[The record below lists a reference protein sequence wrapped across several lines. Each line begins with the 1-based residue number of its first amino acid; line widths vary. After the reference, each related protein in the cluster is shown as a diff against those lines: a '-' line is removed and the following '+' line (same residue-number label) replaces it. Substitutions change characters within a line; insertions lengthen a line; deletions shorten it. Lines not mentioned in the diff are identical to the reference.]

1 MKLQSQKIR
10 PIVLASI
17 LLATF
22 FLYGMRLM
30 RMQVVEGEKYQALV
44 EKGSQST
51 QVLKAAR
58 GEIVDRYGRPFTINR
73 IGFDIEINRAF
84 LPKERQNEIIL
95 KVINLLK
102 KSGEPWIDNLPI
114 TKTQPFMFVEEQ
126 KNDISKLKKRI
137 NVGEY
142 ATVEDVMYQLKETY
156 KITGFSDE
164 DARLIAGVRYEMDVK
179 GFNLSNPYTFANDIS
194 IQTVSKIEELNFEL
208 PGISIVETPYREYV
222 SGNIGSNIIGRVGP
236 LYKEEYDKVK
246 DKGYSLD
253 DIIGKD
259 GIEKAMESE
268 LRGVDG
274 EKTIMLNSSGE
285 VTEVIEQKPP
295 RPGNTVVLS
304 IDKNLQKLAQDLLE
318 KKIMWLRSTRKE
330 YEGKE
335 AEGGA
340 VAIVQ
345 VKTGE
350 VLALANYPTYDI
362 STFSQQYSEL
372 LANPLKPLFNRA
384 VSGTYT
390 PGSIFKPCTAVAGL
404 SEGLETETS
413 TITCSHVYTFYDDY
427 QPQCTGYHGNINVL
441 HAIEESCN
449 IYFYDLGRRLG
460 INRLAD
466 YAHQMGLGVPTGIEI
481 DEQIGQMSS
490 PEAKLKIAKEAW
502 QPGDTLQ
509 AAIGQ
514 SVSAFTPLQLANYA
528 ATIANKGKR
537 MKLTLVKSINS
548 YTLEST
554 IKEHQP
560 TVASQVKASE
570 AVFDTVKKG
579 MVMVSRTGSARSAFA
594 NYKLD
599 VASKT
604 GTPQSTKTIL
614 NGTFIAFAPAND
626 PEIAVAIAVEK
637 GGGGYMLAD
646 IARNIFDEYFFSS
659 SNETAVQQQGV
670 LLE

>member
-1 MKLQSQKIR
+1 LKLQSQKIR